1 MLVTS
6 RHQTVE
12 HGHFSRKRACS
23 SLLFFHKPKE
33 IRSKNWSKEREY
45 SRPNEELWCWINI
58 DCILLTLNCFN
69 SSSYIYEFELTII
82 GGWSTKNPAH
92 CIVIVRHSIV
102 FDFYVSA
109 VERNYVFNAQRRR
122 RSKIKMYKQKK
133 TPQTVRE
140 GARMGREGT
149 KFSQTEEN
157 FIVVKI

>member
-12 HGHFSRKRACS
+12 HGHFSRKRACA

-133 TPQTVRE
+133 NTTDCER
-140 GARMGREGT
+140 G
-149 KFSQTEEN
+149 SEN
-157 FIVVKI
+157 GQRRNEIQSDRGEFYCC